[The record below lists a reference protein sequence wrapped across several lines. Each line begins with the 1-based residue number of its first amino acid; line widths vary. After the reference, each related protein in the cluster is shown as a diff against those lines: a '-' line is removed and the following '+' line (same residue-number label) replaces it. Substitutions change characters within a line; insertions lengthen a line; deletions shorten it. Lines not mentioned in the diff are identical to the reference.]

1 MITYQL
7 IPLFFR
13 APYAVPTSQQQ
24 ANGSTT
30 QQQQQQPVAL
40 IDYII
45 ATNMVTFLILMRIER
60 VEGAS
65 AYLTKNKLL
74 VLRQLGYNPP
84 TETPDGLTCGSS
96 DLNEWQQE
104 ALVSLR
110 GNHMNDLMIHD

>member
-1 MITYQL
+1 M
-7 IPLFFR
+7 
-13 APYAVPTSQQQ
+13 QQQ
-24 ANGSTT
+24 ANGSTS
-30 QQQQQQPVAL
+30 QQQQQPVAL

-65 AYLTKNKLL
+65 AYLSKNKML

-84 TETPDGLTCGSS
+84 AETPDGLTCGSS
-96 DLNEWQQE
+96 DLTEWQQE

-110 GNHMNDLMIHD
+110 GNHIGTNDLMIHD